1 MSGARPALLSLEL
14 ALIGLVV
21 TATTQQTLSDDEAP
35 KIPPMLPSEYAV
47 AAERSLQG
55 LFLEM
60 LERDDADDGDG
71 HQLDP
76 RGEMAESAL
85 RIRYDQEVAKL
96 LAPTGR
102 WTLSQHDDV
111 SDTFAPH
118 QTVPTSWPCKRQALK
133 AAALP

>member
-1 MSGARPALLSLEL
+1 MAVCQQRHADPELYSRPSRLLMPLTW
-14 ALIGLVV
+14 AD
-21 TATTQQTLSDDEAP
+21 AM
-35 KIPPMLPSEYAV
+35 IPPMPPSEYAV